1 MEELI
6 SKLSKRYFVKQISR
20 NEFSIITSYMEDLGS
35 IMLDN
40 DITMINSWEQQFTVQ
55 GDFKV
60 NYIN

>member
-20 NEFSIITSYMEDLGS
+20 NEFSIIASCMEDLGS
-35 IMLDN
+35 ILLEN
-40 DITMINSWEQQFTVQ
+40 DVTMINSYKQQFTVQ

-60 NYIN
+60 NYL

>member
-20 NEFSIITSYMEDLGS
+20 NEFSIIASYMEDLKS
-35 IMLDN
+35 ILLEN
-40 DITMINSWEQQFTVQ
+40 DVIMINSYKQRFTVQ

-60 NYIN
+60 NYL